1 MDDDTDFDSDMS
13 EQEVYGEQATLST
26 RLLDE
31 GSPTTRQDSAFAY
44 MIASVEQAI
53 ADGILPQMIL
63 QGSSGSYFCR
73 NTSNEIVGVF
83 KPKNEEPYGNMNPK
97 WGKWIQKHFCCWCYG
112 RDCLPQ
118 NQGYLSEAGASLVDQ
133 ALGLNIV
140 PKTKV
145 VRLVS
150 PSFHYSRF
158 DRARAR
164 AVRTASRRFPE
175 TVGKHLRQ
183 GLPPKIGSFQTFVQG
198 YKDASE
204 VLRTIQFDKLQ
215 PDTKTSLVQQFQYMV
230 ILDYFTRNTDRGND
244 NWLLQY
250 TPPNETGEGESI
262 KLAAIDNG
270 LAFPLKHPDNWRAYP
285 YYWAWLYLARF
296 KFQDQVAEKL
306 LPLLGDDGFIE
317 ELGEKLYLLFSQ
329 DSGFSRSVFE
339 KQMSVLRG
347 QVLNLRKALEQRLT
361 PAELVRLP
369 TVTVVLSR
377 RQRAERNAPQP
388 ARRYQQVFPKRTPF
402 FTWI

>member
-1 MDDDTDFDSDMS
+1 MDDESDMS
-13 EQEVYGEQATLST
+13 DHEIYGEQVGLNTP
-26 RLLDE
+26 LLDE
-31 GSPTTRQDSAFAY
+31 SGPGSKQDANFAH

-53 ADGILPQMIL
+53 AEDILPEMIL

-83 KPKNEEPYGNMNPK
+83 KPKNEEPYGHLNPK

-150 PSFHYSRF
+150 SSFHYSRF

-164 AVRTASRRFPE
+164 AVQSASRRFPE

-183 GLPPKIGSFQTFVQG
+183 GLPPKIGSFQVFVRG
-198 YKDASE
+198 FKDASE
-204 VLRTIQFDKLQ
+204 VLRSLNFDELQ
-215 PDTKTSLVQQFQYMV
+215 PETQDSLTRQFQHMV
-230 ILDYFTRNTDRGND
+230 VLDYLTRNTDRGND
-244 NWLLQY
+244 NWLLRF
-250 TPPNETGEGESI
+250 TPADEDGNGESI
-262 KLAAIDNG
+262 QLAAIDNG
-270 LAFPLKHPDNWRAYP
+270 LSFPKKHPDNWRAYP

-296 KFQDQVAEKL
+296 RFRDDIVEKL
-306 LPLLGDDGFIE
+306 LPQLRDETFIE
-317 ELGEKLYLLFSQ
+317 GLCERLYLLFKQ
-329 DSGFSRSVFE
+329 DYGFSRSVFE
-339 KQMSVLRG
+339 KKKA
-347 QVLNLRKALEQRLT
+347 LNLTKALEQRLS

-369 TVTVVLSR
+369 PITVELSR
-377 RQRAERNAPQP
+377 R
-388 ARRYQQVFPKRTPF
+388 RRRGSSTSSEGASRYTQVVADRRPF
-402 FTWI
+402 FQWI